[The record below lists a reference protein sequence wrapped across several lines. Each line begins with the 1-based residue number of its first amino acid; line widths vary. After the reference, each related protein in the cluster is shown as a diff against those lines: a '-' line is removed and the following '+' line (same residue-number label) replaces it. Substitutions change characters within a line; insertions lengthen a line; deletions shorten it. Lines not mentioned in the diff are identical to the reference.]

1 MNDDPTPKVG
11 APNAAGDPE
20 EALLPALRRSA
31 LPLNAQLARV
41 SKLIEESYPHYA
53 RAYDQLIA
61 RLRRAQ
67 AGGTAPQQ
75 GEQMP
80 EFLLPDNSGHLVSL
94 AQLRGD
100 GPVVVA
106 FLRGH
111 WCPYCRLNAA
121 ALADVATSIKPA
133 QIVAIS
139 ADTAK
144 YSKKLRDDSGASF
157 PFLTD
162 VGNGYAMMLGLSFAL
177 GEELAA
183 MLGADACDIPAFHG
197 TESWVLPI
205 PATFVVGSDGFITA
219 RYVNPDFRQRME
231 IDALRS
237 AVALASAGDGGP
249 IGSP

>member
-1 MNDDPTPKVG
+1 MTDDPTPMVG
-11 APNAAGDPE
+11 ATNASADPE
-20 EALLPALRRSA
+20 EVLLTSLRRSG
-31 LPLNAQLARV
+31 LPLNAQLAKV
-41 SKLIEESYPHYA
+41 SQAIEQSYPRYT
-53 RAYDQLIA
+53 RAYEQLIA

-67 AGGTAPQQ
+67 AGETAPQV
-75 GEQMP
+75 GAPMP
-80 EFLLPDNSGHLVSL
+80 DFLLPDDSGHLVSL
-94 AQLRGD
+94 EKLRSG
-100 GPVVVA
+100 GPVIVA

-121 ALADVATSIKPA
+121 ALAGLAASVKPA

-139 ADTAK
+139 AETAK
-144 YSKKLRDDSGASF
+144 YARKLRDDSGASF

-183 MLGADACDIPAFHG
+183 MLSADACDIAKFHG

-205 PATFVVGSDGFITA
+205 PAVFVVGRDGLIKA

-237 AVALASAGDGGP
+237 AAALASAGDGGP
-249 IGSP
+249 VGSP